1 MDVTLF
7 PREDLYK
14 NLYNA
19 EFARFIL
26 EPVLDCIEEEVEDEL
41 EEIEETNSVI
51 KNSKKKKKKKKKRSK
66 VEQSEESTAQV
77 CKIHEAEDCFQ
88 FLHAH
93 VWYNSHL
100 DS

>member
-41 EEIEETNSVI
+41 DEIEETNSVL
-51 KNSKKKKKKKKKRSK
+51 KNSKKKKKKKKKRTK
-66 VEQSEESTAQV
+66 VEECEESRAQV
-77 CKIHEAEDCFQ
+77 CKRCYHTCAT
-88 FLHAH
+88 
-93 VWYNSHL
+93 
-100 DS
+100 